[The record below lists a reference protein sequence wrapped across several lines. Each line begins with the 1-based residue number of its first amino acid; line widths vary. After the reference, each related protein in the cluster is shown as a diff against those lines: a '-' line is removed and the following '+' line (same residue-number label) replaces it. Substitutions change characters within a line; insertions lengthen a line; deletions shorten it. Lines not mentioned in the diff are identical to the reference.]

1 MPGRNPLQAE
11 VVEESPPLDEEAVA
25 RAAAPPPGPPAVVR
39 APTRGGTVVYQP
51 LTELDPVTS
60 RPSPPAPSN
69 LPTAEELTAR
79 GGLPE
84 LKLELHVYSNK
95 PAERFVFVNGSRY
108 REGDTTREG
117 AQVEEITRDG
127 VVMNL
132 RGNRFLLPRE

>member
-60 RPSPPAPSN
+60 VRRRRRPATCDGGGTHGARRPARTEARAARVLEQARRALRVRQRQP
-69 LPTAEELTAR
+69 LP
-79 GGLPE
+79 
-84 LKLELHVYSNK
+84 
-95 PAERFVFVNGSRY
+95 
-108 REGDTTREG
+108 EGDTTREG
-117 AQVEEITRDG
+117 TQVEEITRDG